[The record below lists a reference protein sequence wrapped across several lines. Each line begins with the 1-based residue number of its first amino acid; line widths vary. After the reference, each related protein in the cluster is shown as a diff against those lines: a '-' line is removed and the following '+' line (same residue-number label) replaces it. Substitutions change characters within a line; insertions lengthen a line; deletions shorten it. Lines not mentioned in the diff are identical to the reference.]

1 VDRRQQVSDDRGIR
15 YTSQE
20 LAVGQHW
27 EDMMKETRLPLVF
40 GLLGEKGSGKD
51 TVAQILEETFGFA
64 RTSFGKR
71 LYAEVAAAFPN
82 ADIPRL
88 TERDL
93 KESNVQQ
100 LALINCVN
108 PDYVECALALED
120 PSGAKGLHAPRS
132 LRWVLQTYGTNYRRE
147 QDCDYWTRPVLEEDI
162 LAQPDREHVI
172 SDVRF
177 FNELDTV
184 WKVEGLT
191 VRVRADWL
199 ESVQPGDLYRNHSS
213 EREVAAL
220 KTELVVMNRRNDLEG
235 LRRQVESIVR
245 EARQRRIAKAA

>member
-1 VDRRQQVSDDRGIR
+1 
-15 YTSQE
+15 
-20 LAVGQHW
+20 
-27 EDMMKETRLPLVF
+27 MKEARLPLVF

-51 TVAQILEETFGFA
+51 TVAQILEEVFGFA

-71 LYAEVAAAFPN
+71 LYAEVARAFPH

-93 KESNVQQ
+93 KETPVSQ
-100 LALINCVN
+100 LALERCADVA
-108 PDYVECALALED
+108 YVERALALED
-120 PSGAKGLHAPRS
+120 PSGAQGLQAPRS
-132 LRWVLQTYGTNYRRE
+132 LRWILQTYGTNYRRE

-162 LAQPDREHVI
+162 LANPDREHVI

-184 WKVEGLT
+184 WKVKGLT

-199 ESVQPGDLYRNHSS
+199 EAGRGDELYRNHIS
-213 EREVAAL
+213 ELEVSNL
-220 KTELVVMNRRNDLEG
+220 ETEMVIMNRRDDLDG
-235 LRRQVESIVR
+235 LRKQVESIVR
-245 EARQRRIAKAA
+245 EARQRLEVAKAA